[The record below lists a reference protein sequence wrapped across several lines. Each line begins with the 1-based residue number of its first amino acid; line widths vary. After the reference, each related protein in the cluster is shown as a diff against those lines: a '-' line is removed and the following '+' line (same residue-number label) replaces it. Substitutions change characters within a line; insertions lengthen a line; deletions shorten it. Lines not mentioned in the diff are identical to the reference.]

1 MLGMKEKK
9 LVVIK
14 SIGTIA
20 ELGGI
25 KGPIDNPFRLDVK
38 TLIKMVTKYRI
49 FEVNPKNIEDTIL
62 LTISNVR
69 ENNFI
74 NEPEDNG
81 IVPYVDDS
89 EVVVEKIDE
98 EMDDETKSTL
108 SAIYGDSSIINDLY
122 SENK

>member
-14 SIGTIA
+14 NIGTIA

-38 TLIKMVTKYRI
+38 TLIKMVPKYRI
-49 FEVNPKNIEDTIL
+49 FEVNPENIEDTVL

-74 NEPEDNG
+74 NEPEDKG
-81 IVPYVDDS
+81 IIHYVDAS
-89 EVVVEKIDE
+89 EAVVEKINE
-98 EMDDETKSTL
+98 ENDDETKLTL